1 MKTLAILVGG
11 GPAPGINAVIAAAT
25 IEARNCGLRVLGC
38 EAGYK
43 WLMQGDLSRVHELD
57 IAGVSQI
64 HFEGGSILRTARA
77 NPTRSPEALQ
87 HVVESLRRLDVS
99 YLLTIGGDDTAFGT
113 SRVARALDGRV
124 AVVHVPKTIDN
135 DLPLPPEIPTFGFTT
150 AVDLGMEFVRN
161 LMKDAATT
169 GKWFFVTVMGRH
181 AGHLALGIGG
191 AAGATLTVVAEE
203 FPEGH
208 VPIQRLVDVLE
219 GAIVKRLVHGRDH
232 GVALLAEGLLE
243 KLDPQTLGTVERDAY
258 GNVRLEELELA
269 RLLKTRV
276 VASLA
281 ARGIGTGIVAK
292 DLGYELRCAPP
303 GGFDIQYCR
312 SLGYWATRFLL
323 DGGTEALATIQ
334 GGGQDP
340 RSLRGHPLGG
350 VPDAPR
356 LHDPPQARG
365 LRAARSARGSRPGR
379 QAERAG
385 VRPPFR
391 IRRRLRLRRMPERAC
406 ATEPRRRAEGRAG
419 RCRVPSAR
427 SAHFASGLG
436 RTWMCT
442 ARGLAPLPPSI
453 SHGVRSPLVP
463 HSPRPFQPALGS
475 SMRPS
480 SPLAKKPIG

>member
-1 MKTLAILVGG
+1 V
-11 GPAPGINAVIAAAT
+11 
-25 IEARNCGLRVLGC
+25 R
-38 EAGYK
+38 
-43 WLMQGDLSRVHELD
+43 ELN

-77 NPTRSPEALQ
+77 NPTRSPETLR
-87 HVVESLRRLDVS
+87 HVVESLRQLDVS

-113 SRVARALDGRV
+113 SRVARAVEGSMS
-124 AVVHVPKTIDN
+124 VVHVPKTIDN

-150 AVDLGMEFVRN
+150 AVDLGMELVRN

-191 AAGATLTVVAEE
+191 AAGATLTMVAEE

-208 VPIQRLVDVLE
+208 VPIQHLADVLE
-219 GAIVKRLVHGRDH
+219 GAIVKRLAHGRDH

-243 KLDPQTLGTVERDAY
+243 RLDPQTLGTVARDTY

-312 SLGYWATRFLL
+312 SLGYWSTRFLL

-334 GGGQDP
+334 GG
-340 RSLRGHPLGG
+340 RL
-350 VPDAPR
+350 VPIPFDDLIDSRTGKIRVRYADMTSEAYRTLHAYMIR
-356 LHDPPQARG
+356 LKREDFEQPER
-365 LRAARSARGSRPGR
+365 RAALARAAKLSEPEFVQRF
-379 QAERAG
+379 ECVAG
-385 VRPPFR
+385 
-391 IRRRLRLRRMPERAC
+391 
-406 ATEPRRRAEGRAG
+406 
-419 RCRVPSAR
+419 
-427 SAHFASGLG
+427 
-436 RTWMCT
+436 
-442 ARGLAPLPPSI
+442 
-453 SHGVRSPLVP
+453 
-463 HSPRPFQPALGS
+463 
-475 SMRPS
+475 
-480 SPLAKKPIG
+480 